1 MWVRRHG
8 AFRIDDIHEGKQIV
22 GKAAAGERGSVGV
35 RGEAA
40 PEERSRV
47 REVDL
52 RLALD
57 DRCAPAWRHE
67 PAGAKARRL
76 PAEVVPVAKSLRGR
90 GGAFVLDG
98 RGLLQRSDTLEIVA
112 ELAAIRPER
121 LGIATG
127 GDGLTATA
135 AAKLAQVGIERA
147 LVPLCCGRQD
157 ANDWLMRK
165 PGSLKLAG
173 RTIRA
178 LGDAG
183 IAVTAEIMVTRP
195 SMRHLAE
202 TVEVLARLGVRSVV
216 LRRLTQVD
224 VEAVEFVPLSPRMDL
239 LSESLEK
246 AATVALERRMALTF
260 RDFPLCAAPRLRP
273 LFAPV
278 GSEVWIDGAGNEV
291 ERSPRGM
298 GCAACP
304 RDSRCAGAPLDYV
317 ARFGWEEFADP
328 EDLEARLRDDVEQ
341 QQAPVPSEVMAFAW
355 RSPRRVRCDACA
367 AVDVADGGS
376 DNGTESTRVIRARMV
391 EAARY
396 RPAVF
401 RLVGA
406 DLLAHPEA
414 ARLLYDA
421 VRLFP
426 AVEVAGEAS
435 PVVDWTDLD
444 LRRIKDLARF
454 DVAIYGPDANAHD
467 AHCGIPGS
475 FAATMR
481 AVERL
486 RADAGITVGSY
497 AILHDAAAVARYA
510 AAWNEGALPGP
521 PRFRLS
527 EDGGSLDE
535 LIEAAATL
543 PAGPVREALTAVL
556 PRCDGAAVGTFPEQQ
571 RVRQRVI
578 KCGRSVTYRPCGSD
592 PVGAFESCQGGED
605 SCAASDCPGTA
616 VGWRS
621 TARSKRWTVNT

>member
-1 MWVRRHG
+1 VWVRSHG
-8 AFRIDDIHEGKQIV
+8 AFRINDIHEGKQI
-22 GKAAAGERGSVGV
+22 GV
-35 RGEAA
+35 RPAIDGRESVEAAGEAA
-40 PEERSRV
+40 PVERARG

-52 RLALD
+52 RLVFD
-57 DRCAPAWRHE
+57 DRCAPVWRRD
-67 PAGAKARRL
+67 PAGGKARRSL
-76 PAEVVPVAKSLRGR
+76 DEIVSLAESLRDR
-90 GGAFVLDG
+90 GGAFLLDG
-98 RGLLQRSDTLEIVA
+98 RGLLQRADALEIVA
-112 ELAAIRPER
+112 KLAAIRPER

-127 GDGLTATA
+127 GDGLTAA
-135 AAKLAQVGIERA
+135 AASKLAEAGVERA

-165 PGSLKLAG
+165 PGALKLAG

-178 LGDAG
+178 LAAAG
-183 IAVTAEIMVTRP
+183 IPVTAEVMVTRP

-202 TVEVLARLGVRSVV
+202 TVEILARLGVRSVV
-216 LRRLTQVD
+216 LRRLTQGD
-224 VEAVEFVPLSPRMDL
+224 VEPVEFVPLSPRMDL
-239 LSESLEK
+239 LPESLEK

-273 LFAPV
+273 LFAV
-278 GSEVWIDGAGNEV
+278 AGSEVWIDGAGNET

-304 RDSRCAGAPLDYV
+304 RDARCAGAPLDYV
-317 ARFGWEEFADP
+317 QRFGWEEFADP
-328 EDLEARLRDDVEQ
+328 TDLEVRLRDDVAQ
-341 QQAPVPSEVMAFAW
+341 QQAPVFSEVMAFSW

-367 AVDVADGGS
+367 ATDDAPGGADQ
-376 DNGTESTRVIRARMV
+376 GTESTRVIRARLV

-414 ARLLYDA
+414 PRLLYDA

-426 AVEVAGEAS
+426 AVEAAGEAS

-444 LRRIKDLARF
+444 LRRIKDLSRF

-486 RADAGITVGSY
+486 RDEAGIEVGSY
-497 AILHDAAAVARYA
+497 AILHDAAAIARYA
-510 AAWNEGALPGP
+510 AAWNEGGLPGP

-527 EDGGSLDE
+527 GDGGSLDE
-535 LIEAAATL
+535 LCEVAATL
-543 PAGPVREALTAVL
+543 PAGAVRDALAAVL
-556 PRCDGAAVGTFPEQQ
+556 PRCGAAAAATSPAQQ

-592 PVGAFESCQGGED
+592 PVGAFEFCQGGED
-605 SCAASDCPGTA
+605 SCEASDCPGTA

>member
-1 MWVRRHG
+1 
-8 AFRIDDIHEGKQIV
+8 
-22 GKAAAGERGSVGV
+22 
-35 RGEAA
+35 
-40 PEERSRV
+40 
-47 REVDL
+47 L
-52 RLALD
+52 
-57 DRCAPAWRHE
+57 
-67 PAGAKARRL
+67 
-76 PAEVVPVAKSLRGR
+76 AEVAPLAKSLQTRT
-90 GGAFVLDG
+90 GALLLDG

-112 ELAAIRPER
+112 DLSAIRPER

-127 GDGLTATA
+127 GDGLTAA
-135 AAKLAQVGIERA
+135 AAVKLAGAGIERA
-147 LVPLCCGRQD
+147 LVPLCCARQD

-165 PGSLKLAG
+165 PGALKLAG
-173 RTIRA
+173 RTMRA
-178 LGDAG
+178 LVDAG
-183 IAVTAEIMVTRP
+183 IPVTAEVMVTRP

-202 TVEVLARLGVRSVV
+202 TIEILARLGVRSVV
-216 LRRLTQVD
+216 LRRLTRFD
-224 VEAVEFVPLSPRMDL
+224 VESVEFVPLSPRMDL
-239 LSESLEK
+239 LAESLEK
-246 AATVALERRMALTF
+246 AATVALERRMLLTL

-273 LFAPV
+273 LLAPA
-278 GSEVWIDGAGNEV
+278 GSEVWLDGAGDEV

-298 GCAACP
+298 GCASCP
-304 RDSRCAGAPLDYV
+304 RDSRCPGAPLDYV
-317 ARFGWEEFADP
+317 ERFGWEEFADP
-328 EDLEARLRDDVEQ
+328 RDLEVRLRDDVEQ
-341 QQAPVPSEVMAFAW
+341 QQAVATSAVMAFGW

-367 AVDVADGGS
+367 ATDVADGSS
-376 DNGTESTRVIRARMV
+376 DGGAESTRVIRARLV

-396 RPAVF
+396 RPAVL

-414 ARLLYDA
+414 PRLLYDA

-426 AVEVAGEAS
+426 AVEVGGEAS

-444 LRRIKDLARF
+444 LRRIKELGRF

-486 RADAGITVGSY
+486 RDEAGIEAGSY

-510 AAWNEGALPGP
+510 AAWNEGVLPGP

-527 EDGGSLDE
+527 GEGGSLDE
-535 LIEAAATL
+535 LIEAAAAL
-543 PAGPVREALTAVL
+543 PAGAVRDALTAVL
-556 PRCDGAAVGTFPEQQ
+556 PRCGATTAVTGTAQAPQ

-592 PVGAFESCQGGED
+592 PVGAFEICQGGDD

-621 TARSKRWTVNT
+621 TARSKWTVNT